1 MNRMNRADQLLFEEL
16 VERIKEQ
23 SGAVGLA
30 VAIVDDAGD
39 TKYERFFGVR
49 DEKAGL
55 PLDGDT
61 IFGLASVTKS
71 FVALSIMQ
79 LYEKDI
85 IDLDAPVSR
94 YIPEFTNKN
103 QETVKVW
110 HFLCHAGGFFPLH
123 RTVIRDVAKT
133 IGLSADAE
141 TELAFSEELALA
153 GTKAVAEQLDA
164 QTAEHGLIGRPGEYM
179 SYCNDGFGLLSEIV
193 RRYGG
198 ENSFAG
204 YVNTHILTPLGMKR
218 SSCEFIR
225 PLKDINTATLY
236 KKQNG
241 VMADGWDFYD
251 NAFAL
256 AGAGAMKSTLSD
268 MKRYAAMYLNYGK
281 TAGGSR
287 LLSMNGV
294 RAMTRPRMEYR
305 PESFYCY
312 GLATKRLDDITIVE
326 HGGSLTG
333 VSSNLSWSYDEGVG
347 VIVLCNTSDVPVS
360 VIADAAM
367 RMYRGRMPLE
377 DRDTYRESPWSDRK
391 KAAVCGT
398 YGSGEGDELE
408 LYQKD
413 GRMAARIG
421 NREVPFLTVH
431 QNLGLIRNRNKD
443 AYVRLFPKEDGSIF
457 AVGFGGRMLPRL
469 R

>member
-1 MNRMNRADQLLFEEL
+1 M
-16 VERIKEQ
+16 
-23 SGAVGLA
+23 
-30 VAIVDDAGD
+30 
-39 TKYERFFGVR
+39 R

-204 YVNTHILTPLGMKR
+204 YG
-218 SSCEFIR
+218 
-225 PLKDINTATLY
+225 
-236 KKQNG
+236 
-241 VMADGWDFYD
+241 
-251 NAFAL
+251 
-256 AGAGAMKSTLSD
+256 
-268 MKRYAAMYLNYGK
+268 
-281 TAGGSR
+281 
-287 LLSMNGV
+287 
-294 RAMTRPRMEYR
+294 
-305 PESFYCY
+305 
-312 GLATKRLDDITIVE
+312 
-326 HGGSLTG
+326 
-333 VSSNLSWSYDEGVG
+333 
-347 VIVLCNTSDVPVS
+347 
-360 VIADAAM
+360 
-367 RMYRGRMPLE
+367 
-377 DRDTYRESPWSDRK
+377 
-391 KAAVCGT
+391 
-398 YGSGEGDELE
+398 
-408 LYQKD
+408 
-413 GRMAARIG
+413 
-421 NREVPFLTVH
+421 
-431 QNLGLIRNRNKD
+431 
-443 AYVRLFPKEDGSIF
+443 
-457 AVGFGGRMLPRL
+457 
-469 R
+469 